1 MKIQLREQM
10 FSDKEQLF
18 LDDGELKAY
27 LFRYDSGVCGEYFC
41 GISFHISYFNNY

>member
-18 LDDGELKAY
+18 LDDGEDVYK
-27 LFRYDSGVCGEYFC
+27 RQR
-41 GISFHISYFNNY
+41 